1 VVVGLATEGR
11 GRAGLSDLA
20 PMVGLVGDEY
30 GVGVGLSAR
39 GVRRMAM
46 ELTSESLGEELSM
59 RVGACVAV
67 GTDSRWVAGVGLSV
81 RGAWQCVWLVVGL
94 ARVMVGLATRWRGW
108 VGVAVGEADVGAGL
122 AARGLG
128 LTARS
133 EAKREG
139 LAPRTGVSEEKKEV
153 VDGLAVGGV
162 GVVGEAGRSKEKKGA
177 GLAVRGGVGLTAR
190 GVGLTARMMD
200 LITPTKGLAGRG
212 AGLLGARFA
221 PLGEVGVV
229 VVVVGLTRVGV
240 VVPWVAGT
248 LLFPG
253 AVAAG
258 AGLAV

>member
-1 VVVGLATEGR
+1 
-11 GRAGLSDLA
+11 
-20 PMVGLVGDEY
+20 
-30 GVGVGLSAR
+30 
-39 GVRRMAM
+39 
-46 ELTSESLGEELSM
+46 
-59 RVGACVAV
+59 
-67 GTDSRWVAGVGLSV
+67 
-81 RGAWQCVWLVVGL
+81 
-94 ARVMVGLATRWRGW
+94 
-108 VGVAVGEADVGAGL
+108 VGVAGGEADVGAGL

-177 GLAVRGGVGLTAR
+177 GLVRGGVGLTAR
-190 GVGLTARMMD
+190 GVGLTARMID

-229 VVVVGLTRVGV
+229 V
-240 VVPWVAGT
+240 PWVAGT

-253 AVAAG
+253 AVVAG